1 MPLYS
6 SARILVPVIILGNL
20 LYNLTSLLDHEP
32 PVRNSLTKYWTAM
45 PFWHLSLLL
54 CASLSTLYKFNSSY
68 SESPNSL
75 SIVFAQAES
84 FGFLLFVFH
93 RLRINLLS
101 LLSLYQQAWPSSLPE
116 LSWTYYFI
124 IVQCALVQFPS
135 QQSWPSSL
143 SGLYWTHL
151 FIIVHLHSSPL
162 NKPEIFIV
170 RVGSSLFA
178 AVAQFSKCR
187 SSDENLETIN

>member
-32 PVRNSLTKYWTAM
+32 PVRNSLTICWTAM
-45 PFWHLSLLL
+45 PFGHLSLLL
-54 CASLSTLYKFNSSY
+54 CAYLSTAYKFNSSH
-68 SESPNSL
+68 SESLGSL

-93 RLRINLLS
+93 RSRINLLS

-116 LSWTYYFI
+116 LSWAYYFI

-135 QQSWPSSL
+135 QQTWNLHCQGWQQPFCSGRAIPEMQIFRWESRDNKLEASWAHKHNHYHHYPCYY
-143 SGLYWTHL
+143 YW
-151 FIIVHLHSSPL
+151 
-162 NKPEIFIV
+162 
-170 RVGSSLFA
+170 
-178 AVAQFSKCR
+178 C
-187 SSDENLETIN
+187 